1 MSKGCRY
8 LGCAILSGLMAK
20 SGLAAATP
28 KYPLVEVPFGYSATL
43 EFREPPMR
51 AAPGDRTAFSV
62 ERAGARILVWPTRE
76 DATTNLSFFFA
87 TGDLFTVLVSSK
99 NSEPRTLEYK
109 FDFPAAP
116 PPPPP
121 APATGLSARPQAV
134 RIAVAREGV
143 TVTLLRATFTA
154 KRDYLNVSV
163 EIKNSRKGSIEP
175 GFSVAAVTN
184 GEKFVTAT
192 RAKSDRRSLQPGATV
207 QAHFEFTRPDLAND
221 LRGIRLVLPIR
232 ELGRFELPLSRGPS
246 PEGKL

>member
-8 LGCAILSGLMAK
+8 LGCAILSGLIAK
-20 SGLAAATP
+20 SGLAAPTP

-99 NSEPRTLEYK
+99 NSEPRNLEYK
-109 FDFPAAP
+109 FDFPA
-116 PPPPP
+116 PPP
-121 APATGLSARPQAV
+121 APPEPVTGPPARPQPA
-134 RIAVAREGV
+134 RISVAREGV

-154 KRDYLNVSV
+154 KRDYLNVTV
-163 EIKNSRKGSIEP
+163 EIKNSRKSSIEP
-175 GFSVAAVTN
+175 GFSVGAVTN
-184 GEKFVTAT
+184 GKKFVTAT
-192 RAKSDRRSLQPGATV
+192 RAKSDRRVLQPGATV
-207 QAHFEFTRPDLAND
+207 QAHFEFTRPDLEND

-232 ELGRFELPLSRGPS
+232 ELGRFELPLSRGS
-246 PEGKL
+246 AVEGKL